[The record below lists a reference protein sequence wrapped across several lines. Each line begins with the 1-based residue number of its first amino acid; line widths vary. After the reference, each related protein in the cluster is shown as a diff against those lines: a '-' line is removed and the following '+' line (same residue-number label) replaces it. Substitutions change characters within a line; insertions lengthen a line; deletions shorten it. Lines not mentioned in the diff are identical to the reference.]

1 MQSSQLNFNTY
12 PISKKVKG
20 RTSKLLKVVMF
31 GPCLSEKGGM
41 GTVQK
46 HIVRSVTQDIKIK
59 HIATWTGST
68 NTTIVFFKGLLLFIY
83 KLLRNQVD
91 IIHIHVSERGSFLR
105 KSIIAILA
113 FIFSKPVIMHT
124 HGCEFHIFHDSLYSP
139 FKHLLNKVLQSCACV
154 IVLSESWKEVYERKC
169 GLSPSKVLVRYN
181 PVVTPASIPSRASSD
196 KVVFLILG
204 KVNERKGVFDL
215 LNALAKLPA
224 KTREN
229 VELIVAGS
237 GEVDKAIALTKE
249 LNIDSLVR
257 FTGWVNYQI
266 RDELLAETDVFVLP
280 SYNEGLP
287 MALLEAMAWKIPVIT
302 TPVGGIPE
310 VIEHGTTGLL
320 VEPGDV
326 KAITNS
332 MLSLIE
338 NQSLRDKFGKASYK
352 KASLLDIKNYSKD
365 ILDLYHYLS
374 LGQAL

>member
-12 PISKKVKG
+12 PVSKKVKG

-59 HIATWTGST
+59 HIATWTGSK
-68 NTTIVFFKGLLLFIY
+68 NTTIIFFKGLLLFIY
-83 KLLRNQVD
+83 KLFRNQVD
-91 IIHIHVSERGSFLR
+91 LIHIHVSERGSFLR
-105 KSIIAILA
+105 KSIIAVLA

-124 HGCEFHIFHDSLYSP
+124 HGCEFHVFHDSLSP
-139 FKHLLNKVLQSCACV
+139 PLKYLLNRVLQSCACV
-154 IVLSESWKEVYERKC
+154 IVLSESWKEVYEEKC
-169 GLSPSKVLVRYN
+169 GLSPNKVLVRYN
-181 PVVTPASIPSRASSD
+181 PVVTPASIPSKAVSD
-196 KVVFLILG
+196 KIVFLILG

-215 LNALAKLPA
+215 LQALAKLPA
-224 KTREN
+224 ETREN

-237 GEVDKAIALTKE
+237 GEVDKAVALTEE
-249 LNIDSLVR
+249 LNIESLVR
-257 FTGWVNYQI
+257 FTGWVNHQV

-310 VIEHGTTGLL
+310 VIEHGQTGLL
-320 VEPGDV
+320 VEPGDI
-326 KAITNS
+326 KAITKS
-332 MLSLIE
+332 MLSLIYDE
-338 NQSLRDKFGKASYK
+338 SLRDKFSKASYE
-352 KASLLDIKNYSKD
+352 KASLLDIKNYSRD

-374 LGQAL
+374 LGQIL

>member
-20 RTSKLLKVVMF
+20 KTSKLLKVVMF

-59 HIATWTGST
+59 HIATWTGSR
-68 NTTIVFFKGLLLFIY
+68 NTTLIFLKGLLIFLY

-91 IIHIHVSERGSFLR
+91 LIHIHVSERGSFLR
-105 KSIIAILA
+105 KSIIAIMA

-124 HGCEFHIFHDSLYSP
+124 HGCEFHVFHDSLSP
-139 FKHLLNKVLQSCACV
+139 FLKYLLNKVLQNCACV
-154 IVLSESWKEVYERKC
+154 IVLSESWKEVYEEKC

-181 PVVTPASIPSRASSD
+181 PVVTPENIPSKVNSD
-196 KVVFLILG
+196 KIVFLILG

-215 LNALAKLPA
+215 LHALAELPPQR
-224 KTREN
+224 KEN
-229 VELIVAGS
+229 VELIIAGS
-237 GEVDKAIALTKE
+237 GEVDKAIALTKQLDIE
-249 LNIDSLVR
+249 SLVR
-257 FTGWVNYQI
+257 FTGWVNYKV
-266 RDELLAETDVFVLP
+266 RDELLAEADVFVLP

-310 VIEHGTTGLL
+310 VIEHDQTGLL
-320 VEPGDV
+320 VEPGDI
-326 KAITNS
+326 KAISNS

-338 NQSLRDKFGKASYK
+338 DESLRDKFGKAAYE
-352 KASLLDIKNYSKD
+352 KASLLDIKNYSED
-365 ILDLYHYLS
+365 ILNLYHYLS
-374 LGQAL
+374 LGQIL

>member
-12 PISKKVKG
+12 PISKKAKG
-20 RTSKLLKVVMF
+20 RTSKLLNVVMF

-59 HIATWTGST
+59 HIATWTGSK
-68 NTTIVFFKGLLLFIY
+68 NTTLVFLKGLLLFIY

-91 IIHIHVSERGSFLR
+91 LIHIHVSERGSFLR

-124 HGCEFHIFHDSLYSP
+124 HGCEFHVFHDGLNLPLKY
-139 FKHLLNKVLQSCACV
+139 LLNKVLQSCACV
-154 IVLSESWKEVYERKC
+154 IVLSESWKEVYEEKC

-181 PVVTPASIPSRASSD
+181 PVVTPTSIPIKANSE
-196 KVVFLILG
+196 KIVFLILG

-215 LNALAKLPA
+215 LNAIAELPPE
-224 KTREN
+224 TRKSI
-229 VELIVAGS
+229 ELIIAGS

-249 LNIDSLVR
+249 LNIESLVR
-257 FTGWVNYQI
+257 FTGWVNHQV

-287 MALLEAMAWKIPVIT
+287 MALLEAMAWKLPVIT

-310 VIEHGTTGLL
+310 VIEHNQTGLL
-320 VEPGDV
+320 VEPGDI
-326 KAITNS
+326 KAITAS

-338 NQSLRDKFGKASYK
+338 NESLREKFGKASYD

-374 LGQAL
+374 LGQIL